1 MKKTLSLVLTLIMAF
16 TMTTMFA
23 AAPASPS
30 LTWDEGFTNTLVTN
44 GGEKEFT
51 VTVGASG
58 QIDIENSDEVIDK
71 DSLVSVVINKGT
83 TVLDYAT
90 AQKVLNADGS
100 LKNLSFKIKP
110 TNSSTVSTVVAE
122 LVIVVKNKVT
132 TGNVTSYNTTNIP
145 LNFTITPSFADPMYT
160 LDTEGNATVTIP
172 AGKEVITADLI
183 AQLKGKKTTFELGTH
198 SVIVNKVANLVPI
211 NLAASTA
218 KIDGLDKNVLLSL
231 DFKTKGQLQDAAKVS
246 INVDYDFI
254 NTNGQSGYYVYYY
267 NAQTGK
273 YTWVA
278 NGLSVKD
285 GAITFD
291 LLNNTLGTYVVS
303 KAPITNANTGSSS
316 NNSSSSTVTN
326 PETGAANTGAGVA
339 MMMLALVAGAGAVVM
354 AKKRG

>member
-30 LTWDEGFTNTLVTN
+30 LTWDEGFTNTLFTN

-58 QIDIENSDEVIDK
+58 HIDIENSDEVIDK
-71 DSLVSVVINKGT
+71 DSLVSVTINKGT
-83 TVLDYAT
+83 TVLDYAI
-90 AQKVLNADGS
+90 AQKVLNADGT

-110 TNSSTVSTVVAE
+110 TNSSTVNTVVAE
-122 LVIVVKNKVT
+122 LVIVVKNRVT
-132 TGNVTSYNTTNIP
+132 TGNVTTYNTTNIP
-145 LNFTITPSFADPMYT
+145 VNFTITPSYVDPMYT
-160 LDTEGNATVTIP
+160 LDTEGNAIVTVPT
-172 AGKEVITADLI
+172 GKEVITVDLI
-183 AQLKGKKTTFELGTH
+183 AQLKGRKTTFDMGTH
-198 SVIVNKVANLVPI
+198 SVIVGKVANLVPV

-278 NGLSVKD
+278 NGLSIKD

-303 KAPITNANTGSSS
+303 KAPITNANTGSS
-316 NNSSSSTVTN
+316 NSSSSTVTN

-339 MMMLALVAGAGAVVM
+339 MMMLALVAGAGAVVL

>member
-30 LTWDEGFTNTLVTN
+30 LTWDEGFTNTLFTN

-58 QIDIENSDEVIDK
+58 QIDIENSEEVIDK
-71 DSLVSVVINKGT
+71 DSLVSVTINKGT

-100 LKNLSFKIKP
+100 LKALSFKIKP
-110 TNSSTVSTVVAE
+110 TNSSTVSPVVAE
-122 LVIVVKNKVT
+122 LLLVVKNKVT
-132 TGNVTSYNTTNIP
+132 TGNVTTYNTTNIP
-145 LNFTITPSFADPMYT
+145 MNFTITPSYADPMYT

-172 AGKEVITADLI
+172 AGKEVITEDLI
-183 AQLKGKKTTFELGTH
+183 AQLKGRKTTFELGTH
-198 SVIVNKVANLVPI
+198 SVIVGKVTNLLPI
-211 NLAASTA
+211 NLAASTTPVE
-218 KIDGLDKNVLLSL
+218 GLDKNVLLTL
-231 DFKTKGQLQDAAKVS
+231 NFKTKGQLQDAAKVS
-246 INVDYDFI
+246 INVDYDFV

-267 NAQTGK
+267 NANTGK

-278 NGLSVKD
+278 NGLSIKD

-303 KAPITNANTGSSS
+303 KAPITNANTGSS
-316 NNSSSSTVTN
+316 NNNSSSTVTN
-326 PETGAANTGAGVA
+326 PETGASTGAGVA
-339 MMMLALVAGAGAVVM
+339 MMMLALVAGAGAVVL